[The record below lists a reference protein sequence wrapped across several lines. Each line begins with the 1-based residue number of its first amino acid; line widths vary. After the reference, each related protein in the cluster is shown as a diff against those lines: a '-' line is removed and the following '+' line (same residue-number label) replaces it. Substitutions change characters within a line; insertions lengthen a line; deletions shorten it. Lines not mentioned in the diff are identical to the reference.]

1 MNIVIIGAGK
11 VGYALSAS
19 LSKDNHN
26 VTVVDLNNALL
37 QKVVDNQDVF
47 TVCGN
52 GAVFSVQQEAG
63 VSNADLLIAATSFDE
78 VNVIACLVARK
89 LGAKYTIARIRDP
102 EYNDQL
108 FILEDELGVSMS
120 INPELAAARQIARIV
135 SLPSAT
141 SVSSLVGDRVIIA
154 ERLVTEGDPLEG
166 AKVLTVHKQYG
177 ERVLLCAVERQGKA
191 YIPNGSFQMQ
201 AGDKIFLC
209 GDSKKLSA
217 FFRDIGIVNKKV
229 KRVMLVGGGRIAFY
243 LSRIL
248 LNLNME
254 VKIIE
259 RNSARCHELCRQ
271 LPQAMIIQGDGT
283 EQTLLDEEGIAE
295 TDVFVAL
302 TDIDEENIIV
312 SMYANQ
318 CGVPKIVSKINRL
331 NYREILRKA
340 GLESIVSPKL
350 ITAER
355 ILQYVRALQNAEKS
369 AIKTLYRLID
379 DQLEVSEFTA
389 TEETLHLGEKIMDL
403 PLRENMLIT
412 AIVRNNH
419 LIIPRGSDHLEKG
432 DSVVVIAEGSKF
444 DNLNDIFAE

>member
-11 VGYALSAS
+11 VGYALSGS

-37 QKVVDNQDVF
+37 QKVVDSQDVF

-52 GAVFSVQQEAG
+52 GAVFSVQKEAG
-63 VSNADLLIAATSFDE
+63 VPNADLLIAATSFDE

-135 SLPSAT
+135 SLPPAT

-154 ERLVTEGDPLEG
+154 ERIVAEGDPLDG
-166 AKVLTVHKQYG
+166 ALVLSIHKQYG
-177 ERVLLCAVERQGKA
+177 QRVLLCAVERKGEA
-191 YIPNGSFQMQ
+191 YIPNGSFQIQ

-209 GDSKKLSA
+209 GDSKKLSN
-217 FFRDIGIVNKKV
+217 FFRDIGIINKKI
-229 KRVMLVGGGRIAFY
+229 KHVMLVGGGRIAFY

-248 LNLNME
+248 LNLGMD

-259 RNSARCHELCRQ
+259 RRPARCLELCRL
-271 LPQAMIIQGDGT
+271 LPQAMIIEGDGT
-283 EQTLLDEEGIAE
+283 EQSLLDEESIAE
-295 TDVFVAL
+295 MDAFVAL

-312 SMYANQ
+312 SMYAKQ

-340 GLESIVSPKL
+340 GLDSIVSPKQ

-369 AIKTLYRLID
+369 AIKTLYRLVD
-379 DQLEVSEFTA
+379 DKLEVSEFMA
-389 TEETLHLGEKIMDL
+389 TGETLHLGEQIMDL
-403 PLRENMLIT
+403 PLRKNMLVT

-419 LIIPRGSDHLEKG
+419 LIIPRGNDHIQKG
-432 DSVVVIAEGSKF
+432 DSVVVIAEGSEF